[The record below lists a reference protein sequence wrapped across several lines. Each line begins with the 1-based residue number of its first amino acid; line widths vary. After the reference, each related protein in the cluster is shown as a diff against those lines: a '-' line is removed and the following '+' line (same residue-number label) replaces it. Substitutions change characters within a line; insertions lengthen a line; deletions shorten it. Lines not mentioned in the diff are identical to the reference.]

1 MGQGCFELAGAV
13 ARVVVHFGHV
23 LDELGLWLGVS
34 TPPVLIGHAVSVVVF
49 PVNVVF
55 VDLSVTVV
63 VPIVHRSVVDVV
75 VGTVEFTF
83 RR

>member
-1 MGQGCFELAGAV
+1 MGQGGFEFTGTV
-13 ARVVVHFGHV
+13 SNVVVHLGHV

-49 PVNVVF
+49 SVNVIF

-63 VPIVHRSVVDVV
+63 VAIVHRSVVDVV
-75 VGTVEFTF
+75 VGAVQFTF
-83 RR
+83 RG